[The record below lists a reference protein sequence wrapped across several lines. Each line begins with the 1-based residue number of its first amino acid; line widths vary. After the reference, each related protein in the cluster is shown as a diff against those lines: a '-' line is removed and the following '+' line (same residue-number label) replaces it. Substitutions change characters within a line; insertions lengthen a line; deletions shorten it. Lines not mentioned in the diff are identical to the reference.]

1 MPSKIEDYAIIGDTK
16 TVALVDLTGSIDW
29 WCAPR
34 IDSGAAFAALLGDA
48 GNGRWLIAPKGEVT
62 KVTRHYEPETL
73 ILETIF
79 ETSTG
84 SVSVCDFMPPND
96 GHSMIH
102 RIVEGRGGTVEM
114 QMELIVRY
122 EYGAITPWATATG
135 DGLVLVAGR
144 DGLRL
149 HSPVRLVGKDNTTV
163 ASFSVSGDIRRSF
176 SLTWFP
182 SEIHAPLPLDSL
194 AARNHTRHYWHNWVG
209 RCTYNGGWRDL
220 VVRSLITLK
229 ALTYEPSGAVCAA
242 ATTSLPET
250 IGGNRNWDYR
260 YSWLR
265 DATFTLHALLI
276 SGYTDEA
283 AAWVGWLR
291 RAVAGT
297 PGRCRSCTA
306 STENGGSRSSSSTT
320 SRATR
325 ASTPVRIGNKA
336 ATQLQLDV
344 YGEVLDSALTYW
356 QSPIPKESNVSPD
369 LIMAILDHL
378 EKVWR
383 EPDNGIWE
391 VRGPRR
397 HFTHS
402 KVMAWVAFDR
412 AVTLAEDGVLPKG
425 PMDHWRQLRD
435 EIHAEVCEKGFDPEL
450 NSFTQYYGS
459 KLLDASLLML
469 APVGFLPP
477 DDPRVVGTVEAIQKG
492 LVTDGFVRRYQ
503 TDTDED
509 VDGLKGTEGA
519 FLMTSF
525 WLADNLALL
534 GRHDEAKEMF
544 ERLCGLC
551 NDVGLLSEEYDPK
564 ADRLLGNFPQ
574 AFSHV
579 ALINTAANLSMA
591 EHGPSVMRS
600 RRYGVAPTSEPASRM
615 INHVVRPPLERSLAR
630 RPTAPRSSKGVRGI
644 PQSPTDSAERVRSI
658 SPGQNRVRSM
668 GPGYR
673 LISDTVPNTKKPHGH
688 PEWVS

>member
-16 TVALVDLTGSIDW
+16 TVALVDRTGSVDW
-29 WCAPR
+29 WYTPR

-62 KVTRHYEPETL
+62 KVTRRYEPETL

-79 ETSTG
+79 ETATG
-84 SVSVCDFMPPND
+84 SVSISDFMPPYD

-114 QMELIVRY
+114 QMELVVRY
-122 EYGAITPWATATG
+122 EYGAITPWATSTG

-163 ASFSVSGDIRRSF
+163 ASFSVSGETRRPF

-182 SEIHAPLPLDSL
+182 SEKRAPLPLDGL

-209 RCTYNGGWRDL
+209 RCTYNGGWRDR

-229 ALTYEPSGAVCAA
+229 ALTYEPTGAVCAA

-250 IGGNRNWDYR
+250 IGGSRNWDYR
-260 YSWLR
+260 YTWLR
-265 DATFTLHALLI
+265 DSTFTLHALLI

-283 AAWVGWLR
+283 AAWVRWLR

-297 PGRCRSCTA
+297 PGEMQIMYGVDGERMLPEFELDHLSGY
-306 STENGGSRSSSSTT
+306 EGS
-320 SRATR
+320 A
-325 ASTPVRIGNKA
+325 PVRIGNRA
-336 ATQLQLDV
+336 VLQLQLDV

-356 QSPIPKESNVSPD
+356 QSPISEESNVSPGQV
-369 LIMAILDHL
+369 MAILDHL
-378 EKVWR
+378 EKVRR

-412 AVTLAEDGVLPKG
+412 AVTLAQEGILPKAA
-425 PMDHWRQLRD
+425 MDHWRQIRD
-435 EIHAEVCEKGFDPEL
+435 EIHAEVCDKGFDSEL

-459 KLLDASLLML
+459 KLLDASLLLL

-477 DDPRVVGTVEAIQKG
+477 DDPHHRHGRGDSEG
-492 LVTDGFVRRYQ
+492 PRHRRFRPPVP
-503 TDTDED
+503 DRHRRGHRRPERNRRRLSDDE
-509 VDGLKGTEGA
+509 L
-519 FLMTSF
+519 
-525 WLADNLALL
+525 LARRQPGIA
-534 GRHDEAKEMF
+534 RSPEEAKEMF
-544 ERLCGLC
+544 ERLCALC
-551 NDVGLLSEEYDPK
+551 NDVGLLSEEYDPE
-564 ADRLLGNFPQ
+564 AQRLLGNFPQ

-579 ALINTAANLSMA
+579 ALINTAANLTLA
-591 EHGPSVMRS
+591 ERAPSVVRS
-600 RRYGVAPTSEPASRM
+600 RRDGRSRRRSAPA
-615 INHVVRPPLERSLAR
+615 
-630 RPTAPRSSKGVRGI
+630 G
-644 PQSPTDSAERVRSI
+644 
-658 SPGQNRVRSM
+658 
-668 GPGYR
+668 
-673 LISDTVPNTKKPHGH
+673 
-688 PEWVS
+688 

>member
-1 MPSKIEDYAIIGDTK
+1 MSSKIEDYAIIGDTK

-48 GNGRWLIAPKGEVT
+48 GNGRWLIAPKDEVT
-62 KVTRHYEPETL
+62 KVTRHYEPQTL

-84 SVSVCDFMPPND
+84 SVSVCDFMPPYD

-102 RIVEGRGGTVEM
+102 RIVEGRSGNVEM

-122 EYGAITPWATATG
+122 EYGVITPWATATG
-135 DGLVLVAGR
+135 DGIVLVAGR

-149 HSPVRLVGKDNTTV
+149 HSPVRLVGRENTTV
-163 ASFSVSGDIRRSF
+163 ASFSVSGDMRRPF

-182 SEIHAPLPLDSL
+182 SEIRAPLPLDSL
-194 AARNHTRHYWHNWVG
+194 SARNHTRHFWHNWVA
-209 RCTYNGGWRDL
+209 RCTYKGGSRDL

-250 IGGNRNWDYR
+250 IGGSRNWDYR
-260 YSWLR
+260 LSWLR
-265 DATFTLHALLI
+265 DATFTLHALLL
-276 SGYTDEA
+276 SGYTDES

-297 PGRCRSCTA
+297 PGEMQIMYGVDGERRIAEFELDHLAGYEDSQ
-306 STENGGSRSSSSTT
+306 
-320 SRATR
+320 
-325 ASTPVRIGNKA
+325 PVRVGNEA
-336 ATQLQLDV
+336 ATQFQLDV
-344 YGEVLDSALTYW
+344 YGEVLDAAVTYW
-356 QSPIPKESNVSPD
+356 RGRPIPQESYVSPD
-369 LIMAILDHL
+369 LMMAIVEHL
-378 EKVWR
+378 EEVWR

-412 AVTLAEDGVLPKG
+412 AVALAEDDALPKVRRG
-425 PMDHWRQLRD
+425 PWRQLRD
-435 EIHAEVCEKGFDPEL
+435 EIHAEVCEKGFDAEL

-477 DDPRVVGTVEAIQKG
+477 DDPRIVGTVEAIQKG

-503 TDTDED
+503 TDTDEN
-509 VDGLKGTEGA
+509 VDGLQGTEGA

-525 WLADNLALL
+525 WLADNLVLL
-534 GRHDEAKEMF
+534 GRHDEAKEVF
-544 ERLCGLC
+544 ERICGVC

-564 ADRLLGNFPQ
+564 ANRLLGNFPQ

-600 RRYGVAPTSEPASRM
+600 RRYGPPRRRNAPA
-615 INHVVRPPLERSLAR
+615 
-630 RPTAPRSSKGVRGI
+630 G
-644 PQSPTDSAERVRSI
+644 
-658 SPGQNRVRSM
+658 
-668 GPGYR
+668 
-673 LISDTVPNTKKPHGH
+673 
-688 PEWVS
+688 

>member
-1 MPSKIEDYAIIGDTK
+1 MTSKIEDYAIIGDTK
-16 TVALVDLTGSIDW
+16 TVALVDRTGSIDW
-29 WCAPR
+29 WCVPR
-34 IDSGAAFAALLGDA
+34 IDSGEAFAALLGDS
-48 GNGRWLIAPKGEVT
+48 GDGRWLIAPKGEVT
-62 KVTRHYEPETL
+62 QVTRHYEPETL

-84 SVSVCDFMPPND
+84 SVSVCDFMPPYD

-102 RIVEGRGGTVEM
+102 RIVEGRGGSVEM
-114 QMELIVRY
+114 QMELVVRY

-135 DGLVLVAGR
+135 DGLVLVAAR

-149 HSPVRLVGKDNTTV
+149 HSPVRVVGSDNTAV
-163 ASFSVSGDIRRSF
+163 ASFSVSDNIRRSF

-182 SEIHAPLPLDSL
+182 SETHAPLPLDSL
-194 AARNHTRHYWHNWVG
+194 AARNHTRHFWHDWVG
-209 RCTYNGGWRDL
+209 RCTYEGGWRDP
-220 VVRSLITLK
+220 VIRSLITLK
-229 ALTYEPSGAVCAA
+229 ALTYEPTGAICAA

-265 DATFTLHALLI
+265 DSTFTLHALSV
-276 SGYTDEA
+276 SGYTDEGS
-283 AAWVGWLR
+283 AWVEWLR

-297 PGRCRSCTA
+297 PGEMQILYGVDGERRLA
-306 STENGGSRSSSSTT
+306 DFELDHLAGYEG
-320 SRATR
+320 
-325 ASTPVRIGNKA
+325 STPVRIGNKA

-356 QSPIPKESNVSPD
+356 RSPVPQRFSVSPEQM
-369 LIMAILDHL
+369 MAILEHL
-378 EKVWR
+378 EKVWH

-412 AVTLAEDGVLPKG
+412 AIALAEDGILPDVQT
-425 PMDHWRQLRD
+425 DHWRQLRD
-435 EIHAEVCEKGFDPEL
+435 EIHAEICDRGFDRDL
-450 NSFTQYYGS
+450 NSFTQCYGS
-459 KLLDASLLML
+459 KLLDASLLMV

-477 DDPRVVGTVEAIQKG
+477 DDPRVVGTIEAIQKG
-492 LVTDGFVRRYQ
+492 LVTNGFVRRYQ
-503 TDTDED
+503 TDTKEN
-509 VDGLKGTEGA
+509 VDGLKGAEGV

-534 GRHDEAKEMF
+534 GRHDEAKEVF
-544 ERLCGLC
+544 ERLCALC
-551 NDVGLLSEEYDPK
+551 NDVGLLSEEYDPE

-579 ALINTAANLSMA
+579 ALINTAANLSMG
-591 EHGPSVMRS
+591 EHGPSVLRS
-600 RRYGVAPTSEPASRM
+600 RRSESPRLRRATS
-615 INHVVRPPLERSLAR
+615 
-630 RPTAPRSSKGVRGI
+630 G
-644 PQSPTDSAERVRSI
+644 
-658 SPGQNRVRSM
+658 
-668 GPGYR
+668 
-673 LISDTVPNTKKPHGH
+673 
-688 PEWVS
+688 

>member
-1 MPSKIEDYAIIGDTK
+1 VLSKIEDYAIIGDTK
-16 TVALVDLTGSIDW
+16 TVALVDLGGSIDW
-29 WCAPR
+29 WCVPR
-34 IDSGAAFAALLGDA
+34 IDSPAVFAALLGGA
-48 GNGRWLIAPKGEVT
+48 GNGRWLIAPKSEVT
-62 KVTRHYEPETL
+62 KFTRHYEPETL

-79 ETSTG
+79 ETATG
-84 SVSVCDFMPPND
+84 AVSVSDFMPPYD

-102 RIVEGRGGTVEM
+102 RIVEARAGTVEM

-122 EYGAITPWATATG
+122 EYGAITPWATSTG

-149 HSPVRLVGKDNTTV
+149 HSPVPLVGRDNTTV

-194 AARNHTRHYWHNWVG
+194 AARNHTRHYWHNWVA
-209 RCTYNGGWRDL
+209 RCTYNGGSRDL

-229 ALTYEPSGAVCAA
+229 ALTYEPTGAVCAA

-260 YSWLR
+260 YTWLR
-265 DATFTLHALLI
+265 DSTFTLHALLI
-276 SGYTDEA
+276 SGYADEA
-283 AAWVGWLR
+283 AAWVKWLR

-297 PGRCRSCTA
+297 PGEMQIMYGVDGERMLP
-306 STENGGSRSSSSTT
+306 EFELDFLPGYEG
-320 SRATR
+320 
-325 ASTPVRIGNKA
+325 STPVRIGNQA
-336 ATQLQLDV
+336 VLQLQLDV

-356 QSPIPKESNVSPD
+356 QSNIPKESDVSPAQVV
-369 LIMAILDHL
+369 AILHHL

-412 AVTLAEDGVLPKG
+412 AVTLTEEDVLPKEST
-425 PMDHWRQLRD
+425 DHWRQLRD
-435 EIHAEVCEKGFDPEL
+435 EIHADVCDKAFDRGL

-477 DDPRVVGTVEAIQKG
+477 DDPRIVGTIEAIQNG
-492 LVTDGFVRRYQ
+492 LVTGGFVRRYQ

-509 VDGLKGTEGA
+509 VDGLQGPEGA

-525 WLADNLALL
+525 WLADNLVLL

-564 ADRLLGNFPQ
+564 ADRFLGNFPQ

-591 EHGPSVMRS
+591 EHGPSAMRS
-600 RRYGVAPTSEPASRM
+600 RRHGPSRARTTPTS
-615 INHVVRPPLERSLAR
+615 
-630 RPTAPRSSKGVRGI
+630 
-644 PQSPTDSAERVRSI
+644 
-658 SPGQNRVRSM
+658 
-668 GPGYR
+668 
-673 LISDTVPNTKKPHGH
+673 
-688 PEWVS
+688 

>member
-1 MPSKIEDYAIIGDTK
+1 MPSKIEDYALIGDTK
-16 TVALVDLTGSIDW
+16 TVALVDRTGSIDW

-34 IDSGAAFAALLGDA
+34 IDSGAPFAALLGDTS
-48 GNGRWLIAPKGEVT
+48 NGRWLIAPKGGAT
-62 KVTRHYEPETL
+62 KITRRYEPETL
-73 ILETIF
+73 ILETIY
-79 ETSTG
+79 ETPNG
-84 SVSVCDFMPPND
+84 SVSVGDFMPPSD

-102 RIVEGRGGTVEM
+102 RIVESRGGSVEM

-122 EYGAITPWATATG
+122 EYGAIAPWTTATG

-163 ASFSVSGDIRRSF
+163 ASFSVSDDIRRSF

-182 SEIHAPLPLDSL
+182 SESDAPLPFDSL
-194 AARNHTRHYWHNWVG
+194 AARNHTRNYWRNWVE
-209 RCTYNGGWRDL
+209 RCTYKGIERDL

-229 ALTYEPSGAVCAA
+229 ALTYAPSGAVCAA

-260 YSWLR
+260 FSWLR
-265 DATFTLHALLI
+265 DSTFTLHAFLL
-276 SGYTDEA
+276 SGYGDEA
-283 AAWVGWLR
+283 AAWVKWLR
-291 RAVAGT
+291 RAVAGN
-297 PGRCRSCTA
+297 PDEMQIMYGVEGERRLA
-306 STENGGSRSSSSTT
+306 EFELDHLAGYEG
-320 SRATR
+320 A
-325 ASTPVRIGNKA
+325 TPVRIGNKA
-336 ATQLQLDV
+336 ATQRQLDV
-344 YGEVLDSALTYW
+344 YGEVLDSAVTHLRG
-356 QSPIPKESNVSPD
+356 PNPDGSNVSTD
-369 LIMAILDHL
+369 LLLTILDHL
-378 EKVWR
+378 ETVWH
-383 EPDNGIWE
+383 EPDDGIWE

-412 AVTLAEDGVLPKG
+412 ALTLSEDGVLPKG

-435 EIHAEVCEKGFDPEL
+435 RIHAEVCDKGFDAEL

-459 KLLDASLLML
+459 KLLDSSLLML
-469 APVGFLPP
+469 APLGFLAP

-503 TDTDED
+503 TDTEEN

-525 WLADNLALL
+525 WLADNLVLL
-534 GRHDEAKEMF
+534 GRHDEAKDMF
-544 ERLCGLC
+544 DRVCGLC

-564 ADRLLGNFPQ
+564 ANRLLGNFPQ

-579 ALINTAANLSMA
+579 ALINTAVNLSMP

-600 RRYGVAPTSEPASRM
+600 RRRGASRF
-615 INHVVRPPLERSLAR
+615 LA
-630 RPTAPRSSKGVRGI
+630 
-644 PQSPTDSAERVRSI
+644 
-658 SPGQNRVRSM
+658 
-668 GPGYR
+668 
-673 LISDTVPNTKKPHGH
+673 
-688 PEWVS
+688 

>member
-34 IDSGAAFAALLGDA
+34 IDSSAAFAALLGDA
-48 GNGRWLIAPKGEVT
+48 GNGRWLIAPKGEVIN
-62 KVTRHYEPETL
+62 VTRQYEPETL

-84 SVSVCDFMPPND
+84 SVSVSDFMPPYD

-102 RIVEGRGGTVEM
+102 RIVEARAGTVEM

-122 EYGAITPWATATG
+122 EYGAVTPWATATG

-149 HSPVRLVGKDNTTV
+149 HSPVRLVGNDNTTV
-163 ASFSVSGDIRRSF
+163 ACFSASGDTRRSF

-182 SEIHAPLPLDSL
+182 SETRAPLPLDSL
-194 AARNHTRHYWHNWVG
+194 AARNHTRHYWHNWIG
-209 RCTYNGGWRDL
+209 RCTYNGGSRDL
-220 VVRSLITLK
+220 VLRSLITLK

-250 IGGNRNWDYR
+250 IGGTRNWDYR

-265 DATFTLHALLI
+265 DSTFTLHALLV

-283 AAWVGWLR
+283 AAWVQWLR

-297 PGRCRSCTA
+297 PGEMQIMYGVDGERMLPEFELEYLSGY
-306 STENGGSRSSSSTT
+306 EG
-320 SRATR
+320 
-325 ASTPVRIGNKA
+325 STPVRIGNQA
-336 ATQLQLDV
+336 VTQFQLDV
-344 YGEVLDSALTYW
+344 YGEVLDSAVTYW
-356 QSPIPKESNVSPD
+356 RSPIPKESNVLPGQM
-369 LIMAILDHL
+369 MAILDHL

-383 EPDNGIWE
+383 EPDSGIWE

-412 AVTLAEDGVLPKG
+412 AVTLAEDGVLPKV
-425 PMDHWRQLRD
+425 PMDHWRELRD
-435 EIHAEVCEKGFDPEL
+435 EIHAEVCDKGFDAEL

-469 APVGFLPP
+469 ATVGFLPP
-477 DDPRVVGTVEAIQKG
+477 DDPRIAGTVEAIQKG

-509 VDGLKGTEGA
+509 VDGLRGTEGA

-544 ERLCGLC
+544 ERLCALC
-551 NDVGLLSEEYDPK
+551 NDVGLLSEEYDPQ

-579 ALINTAANLSMA
+579 ALINTAVNLSMA
-591 EHGPSVMRS
+591 ERGPSVMRS
-600 RRYGVAPTSEPASRM
+600 RRGGSPRPRRTPA
-615 INHVVRPPLERSLAR
+615 E
-630 RPTAPRSSKGVRGI
+630 
-644 PQSPTDSAERVRSI
+644 
-658 SPGQNRVRSM
+658 
-668 GPGYR
+668 
-673 LISDTVPNTKKPHGH
+673 
-688 PEWVS
+688 

>member
-1 MPSKIEDYAIIGDTK
+1 MPSRIEDYAIIGDTK

-34 IDSGAAFAALLGDA
+34 IDSGAPFSALLGDA

-62 KVTRHYEPETL
+62 RVTRHYETDTL
-73 ILETIF
+73 ILVTIF
-79 ETSTG
+79 DTSTG
-84 SVSVCDFMPPND
+84 SVSVTDFMPPND

-102 RIVEGRGGTVEM
+102 RVVESRGGTVEM

-135 DGLVLVAGR
+135 DGLVLVAAR

-149 HSPVRLVGKDNTTV
+149 HSPVPLVGRDDTTV
-163 ASFSVSGDIRRSF
+163 ATFSMSGDIRRSF

-182 SEIHAPLPLDSL
+182 SVTHAPLPLDSL
-194 AARNHTRHYWHNWVG
+194 AARNHTQHYWHDWVR
-209 RCTYNGGWRDL
+209 RCTYKGGSRDL

-229 ALTYEPSGAVCAA
+229 ALTFDPSGAVCAA
-242 ATTSLPET
+242 ATTSLPEA

-265 DATFTLHALLI
+265 DATFTLNALLV

-283 AAWVGWLR
+283 AAWLGWLR
-291 RAVAGT
+291 RAVAGD
-297 PGRCRSCTA
+297 PAEIQIMYGVEGERRLAEFELAHLSGY
-306 STENGGSRSSSSTT
+306 EGS
-320 SRATR
+320 A
-325 ASTPVRIGNKA
+325 PVRIGNDA

-344 YGEVLDSALTYW
+344 YGEVLDCAVTYW
-356 QSPIPKESNVSPD
+356 RNPTPHLFSWSSD
-369 LIMAILDHL
+369 LLMAILGQL
-378 EKVWR
+378 EKIWR

-391 VRGPRR
+391 FRGPRR

-412 AVTLAEDGVLPKG
+412 ALTLAEVGVLPKE

-450 NSFTQYYGS
+450 NSFIQYYGS

-469 APVGFLPP
+469 APVGFLRP
-477 DDPRVVGTVEAIQKG
+477 DDPRIAGTVEAIQQK
-492 LVTDGFVRRYQ
+492 LVTGGLVRRYQ
-503 TDTDED
+503 TDADEEG
-509 VDGLKGTEGA
+509 DGLHGTEGA
-519 FLMTSF
+519 FFMTSF

-544 ERLCGLC
+544 DRLCALC

-564 ADRLLGNFPQ
+564 AERLLGNFPQ

-591 EHGPSVMRS
+591 DHGPSMMRS
-600 RRYGVAPTSEPASRM
+600 RIY
-615 INHVVRPPLERSLAR
+615 
-630 RPTAPRSSKGVRGI
+630 SS
-644 PQSPTDSAERVRSI
+644 ST
-658 SPGQNRVRSM
+658 
-668 GPGYR
+668 
-673 LISDTVPNTKKPHGH
+673 
-688 PEWVS
+688 

>member
-1 MPSKIEDYAIIGDTK
+1 VPSKIEDYAIIGDTK

-34 IDSGAAFAALLGDA
+34 IDSGAPFAALLGHA
-48 GNGRWLIAPKGEVT
+48 GNGRWLMAPKGNVT
-62 KVTRHYEPETL
+62 KVTRRYEPETL
-73 ILETIF
+73 VLETTF

-96 GHSMIH
+96 GHSVIH
-102 RIVEGRGGTVEM
+102 RIVESRGGTVEM

-135 DGLVLVAGR
+135 DGLVLVAAR

-149 HSPVRLVGKDNTTV
+149 HSPVPLVGQENTTV
-163 ASFSVSGDIRRSF
+163 TSFSVSGEGRRSF

-182 SEIHAPLPLDSL
+182 SVTRAPLPVDGL
-194 AARNHTRHYWHNWVG
+194 AARNHTRHYWHDWVRRG
-209 RCTYNGGWRDL
+209 TYSGDWRDL

-229 ALTYEPSGAVCAA
+229 ALTYDPTGAVCAA
-242 ATTSLPET
+242 ATTSLPEA
-250 IGGNRNWDYR
+250 IGGSRNWDYR

-265 DATFTLHALLI
+265 DSTFTLNALLV

-283 AAWVGWLR
+283 AAWVRWLR
-291 RAVAGT
+291 RAVAGD
-297 PGRCRSCTA
+297 PGEMQIMYGVEGERRLAEFELDHLSGYEDSA
-306 STENGGSRSSSSTT
+306 
-320 SRATR
+320 
-325 ASTPVRIGNKA
+325 PVRIGNDA
-336 ATQLQLDV
+336 VNQLQLDV
-344 YGEVLDSALTYW
+344 YGEVLDSALSYW
-356 QSPIPKESNVSPD
+356 QSPIPQEFNESPD
-369 LIMAILDHL
+369 LLVAILGHL
-378 EKVWR
+378 ETIWG

-412 AVTLAEDGVLPKG
+412 ALTLAQEGLLPMG
-425 PMDHWRQLRD
+425 SIDHWRQVRD
-435 EIHAEVCEKGFDPEL
+435 EIHAEVCEKGFDPET

-459 KLLDASLLML
+459 TLLDASLLMI

-477 DDPRVVGTVEAIQKG
+477 DDPRIIGTVDAIQKG
-492 LVTDGFVRRYQ
+492 LVVDGFVRRYQ

-509 VDGLKGTEGA
+509 VDGLPGNEGV

-544 ERLCGLC
+544 ERLCAVC
-551 NDVGLLSEEYDPK
+551 NDVGLLSEEYDPL
-564 ADRLLGNFPQ
+564 ARRLLGNFPQ

-591 EHGPSVMRS
+591 GRGPSMMRS
-600 RRYGVAPTSEPASRM
+600 RRDHQPRGPNAPA
-615 INHVVRPPLERSLAR
+615 ADG
-630 RPTAPRSSKGVRGI
+630 SS
-644 PQSPTDSAERVRSI
+644 
-658 SPGQNRVRSM
+658 
-668 GPGYR
+668 
-673 LISDTVPNTKKPHGH
+673 
-688 PEWVS
+688 

>member
-1 MPSKIEDYAIIGDTK
+1 
-16 TVALVDLTGSIDW
+16 
-29 WCAPR
+29 
-34 IDSGAAFAALLGDA
+34 
-48 GNGRWLIAPKGEVT
+48 LIAPKGEVT
-62 KVTRHYEPETL
+62 NVTRRYEPETL

-79 ETSTG
+79 ETATG
-84 SVSVCDFMPPND
+84 TVSVSDFMPPYD
-96 GHSMIH
+96 GRPMIH
-102 RIVEGRGGTVEM
+102 RIVESLAGTVEM
-114 QMELIVRY
+114 QMELIVRF

-149 HSPVRLVGKDNTTV
+149 HSPVSLVGRDNTTV

-182 SEIHAPLPLDSL
+182 SEIRAPLPLDSL
-194 AARNHTRHYWHNWVG
+194 AARNHTRHYWHSWVA
-209 RCTYNGGWRDL
+209 RCTYDGGSRDL

-229 ALTYEPSGAVCAA
+229 ALTYEPTGAVCAA

-250 IGGNRNWDYR
+250 IGGSRNWDYR
-260 YSWLR
+260 YTWLR
-265 DATFTLHALLI
+265 DSTFTLHALLI

-283 AAWVGWLR
+283 AAWVQWLR

-297 PGRCRSCTA
+297 PGEMQIMYGVDGERMLPEFELDFLA
-306 STENGGSRSSSSTT
+306 GYEG
-320 SRATR
+320 
-325 ASTPVRIGNKA
+325 STPVRIGNQA
-336 ATQLQLDV
+336 VLQLQLDV
-344 YGEVLDSALTYW
+344 YGEVLDSAATYW
-356 QSPIPKESNVSPD
+356 QSPIPKESNVSPGQV
-369 LIMAILDHL
+369 MAILHHL

-412 AVTLAEDGVLPKG
+412 AVTLTEEDVLPKG
-425 PMDHWRQLRD
+425 SMDHWRQLRD
-435 EIHAEVCEKGFDPEL
+435 EIHAEVCDKAFDRGL

-477 DDPRVVGTVEAIQKG
+477 DDPRIVGTIDAIQKG

-503 TDTDED
+503 TDTVED
-509 VDGLKGTEGA
+509 VDGLQGTEGA

-525 WLADNLALL
+525 WLADNLVLL
-534 GRHDEAKEMF
+534 GRNDEAKEMF

-551 NDVGLLSEEYDPK
+551 NDVGLLSEEYDSK

-591 EHGPSVMRS
+591 EHGPSAVRS
-600 RRYGVAPTSEPASRM
+600 RR
-615 INHVVRPPLERSLAR
+615 
-630 RPTAPRSSKGVRGI
+630 
-644 PQSPTDSAERVRSI
+644 
-658 SPGQNRVRSM
+658 
-668 GPGYR
+668 
-673 LISDTVPNTKKPHGH
+673 HGH
-688 PEWVS
+688 S

>member
-34 IDSGAAFAALLGDA
+34 IDSGAPFAALLGDA

-84 SVSVCDFMPPND
+84 SVAVCDFMPPND

-102 RIVEGRGGTVEM
+102 RIVESRGGTVEM

-135 DGLVLVAGR
+135 DGLVLVAAR

-149 HSPVRLVGKDNTTV
+149 HSPVRLVGQDNTTV

-182 SEIHAPLPLDSL
+182 SVTHAPLPLDSL
-194 AARNHTRHYWHNWVG
+194 AARNHTRHYWHDWVG
-209 RCTYNGGWRDL
+209 RCTYKGGSRDL

-229 ALTYEPSGAVCAA
+229 ALTFDPTGAVCAA

-265 DATFTLHALLI
+265 DATFTLQCPVDLRVYRR
-276 SGYTDEA
+276 GGG
-283 AAWVGWLR
+283 VGGLAPPR
-291 RAVAGT
+291 RGGEPRGDADHVRRRGGT
-297 PGRCRSCTA
+297 APGGVRARSPQPATRA
-306 STENGGSRSSSSTT
+306 QRPSVSATKRRPSSSSTST
-320 SRATR
+320 ARSWTPPSPTGEAPSPKSSTGRRICCWRSSTTWR
-325 ASTPVRIGNKA
+325 RSGASPTTGSGRSA
-336 ATQLQLDV
+336 ARGGT
-344 YGEVLDSALTYW
+344 
-356 QSPIPKESNVSPD
+356 SPIRRSWPGWPSTVPSR
-369 LIMAILDHL
+369 
-378 EKVWR
+378 W
-383 EPDNGIWE
+383 
-391 VRGPRR
+391 PRTASCR
-397 HFTHS
+397 RNRWTIG
-402 KVMAWVAFDR
+402 A
-412 AVTLAEDGVLPKG
+412 
-425 PMDHWRQLRD
+425 QLRD

-477 DDPRVVGTVEAIQKG
+477 DDPRIAGTVEAIQKG

-544 ERLCGLC
+544 DRLCALC

-564 ADRLLGNFPQ
+564 AERLLGNFPQ

-591 EHGPSVMRS
+591 EHGPSAMRS
-600 RRYGVAPTSEPASRM
+600 RRWRM
-615 INHVVRPPLERSLAR
+615 
-630 RPTAPRSSKGVRGI
+630 
-644 PQSPTDSAERVRSI
+644 
-658 SPGQNRVRSM
+658 
-668 GPGYR
+668 
-673 LISDTVPNTKKPHGH
+673 KK
-688 PEWVS
+688 

>member
-34 IDSGAAFAALLGDA
+34 IDSAAAFAALLGDA
-48 GNGRWLIAPKGEVT
+48 SNGRWLIAPKDEVT
-62 KVTRHYEPETL
+62 KVTRRYEPETL

-84 SVSVCDFMPPND
+84 SVSVSDFMPPND

-122 EYGAITPWATATG
+122 DYGAITPWATATG

-149 HSPVRLVGKDNTTV
+149 HSPVRLVGNDNTTV

-182 SEIHAPLPLDSL
+182 SETHAPLPLDSL

-209 RCTYNGGWRDL
+209 RCTYTGGSRDL

-229 ALTYEPSGAVCAA
+229 ALTYEPTGAVCAA
-242 ATTSLPET
+242 ATTSLPEA
-250 IGGNRNWDYR
+250 IGGDRNWDYR

-265 DATFTLHALLI
+265 DSTFTLHALLI

-297 PGRCRSCTA
+297 PGEMQIMYGVDGERMLPEFELDFLSGY
-306 STENGGSRSSSSTT
+306 EG
-320 SRATR
+320 
-325 ASTPVRIGNKA
+325 STPVRIGNRA
-336 ATQLQLDV
+336 VLQLQLDV

-356 QSPIPKESNVSPD
+356 QSPIAKESDVSPAQM
-369 LIMAILDHL
+369 LAILDHL

-412 AVTLAEDGVLPKG
+412 AVTLAEQGILPKG
-425 PMDHWRQLRD
+425 PVDHWRQLRD
-435 EIHAEVCEKGFDPEL
+435 EIHAE
-450 NSFTQYYGS
+450 SATR
-459 KLLDASLLML
+459 ASTLSSTRSPSTTARSCSTRACSCSHPSASCRRMTPASS
-469 APVGFLPP
+469 APS
-477 DDPRVVGTVEAIQKG
+477 R
-492 LVTDGFVRRYQ
+492 
-503 TDTDED
+503 
-509 VDGLKGTEGA
+509 
-519 FLMTSF
+519 
-525 WLADNLALL
+525 
-534 GRHDEAKEMF
+534 
-544 ERLCGLC
+544 
-551 NDVGLLSEEYDPK
+551 
-564 ADRLLGNFPQ
+564 
-574 AFSHV
+574 
-579 ALINTAANLSMA
+579 
-591 EHGPSVMRS
+591 RS
-600 RRYGVAPTSEPASRM
+600 RRGSS
-615 INHVVRPPLERSLAR
+615 
-630 RPTAPRSSKGVRGI
+630 PTASSVDTRPI
-644 PQSPTDSAERVRSI
+644 PTRTSTA
-658 SPGQNRVRSM
+658 
-668 GPGYR
+668 
-673 LISDTVPNTKKPHGH
+673 
-688 PEWVS
+688 

>member
-1 MPSKIEDYAIIGDTK
+1 MASNIENYAIIGDTK

-34 IDSGAAFAALLGDA
+34 IDSAAAFAALLGDP
-48 GNGRWLIAPKGEVT
+48 GNGRWMIAPQGRVT
-62 KVTRHYEPETL
+62 KVIRHYESETL

-79 ETSTG
+79 ETPTG
-84 SVSVCDFMPPND
+84 RVSVCDFMPPNE

-122 EYGAITPWATATG
+122 DYGAITPWATATG

-149 HSPVRLVGKDNTTV
+149 HSPVRLSGQNQQTR
-163 ASFSVSGDIRRSF
+163 ASFSVSEDLVRSF

-182 SEIHAPLPLDSL
+182 SELRPPLPIDSF
-194 AARNHTRHYWHNWVG
+194 AARNHTRQYWRDWVEH
-209 RCTYNGGWRDL
+209 CTYDGGWRDQ
-220 VVRSLITLK
+220 VVRSLISLK
-229 ALTYEPSGAVCAA
+229 ALTYGPTGAICAA
-242 ATTSLPET
+242 PTTSLPEAL
-250 IGGNRNWDYR
+250 GGYRNWDYR

-265 DATFTLHALLI
+265 DATFTLHALLV

-283 AAWVGWLR
+283 AAWVQWLR
-291 RAVAGT
+291 RAVAGN
-297 PGRCRSCTA
+297 PGEMQIMYGIDGERRLA
-306 STENGGSRSSSSTT
+306 EFELDHLAGYEGSR
-320 SRATR
+320 
-325 ASTPVRIGNKA
+325 PVRIGNA
-336 ATQLQLDV
+336 AVTQLQLDV
-344 YGEVLDSALTYW
+344 YGEIMDSAVTYW
-356 QSPIPKESNVSPD
+356 HSSIPKISNVLPD
-369 LIMAILDHL
+369 QLMAILKHL
-378 EKVWR
+378 EQVWR
-383 EPDNGIWE
+383 EPDSGIWE

-412 AVTLAEDGVLPKG
+412 AVALEEQGVLPKE

-435 EIHAEVCEKGFDPEL
+435 EIHSQICEEGFDPEL

-477 DDPRVVGTVEAIQKG
+477 DDPRIVGTVEAIQKE
-492 LVTDGFVRRYQ
+492 LLTDGFVRRYQ
-503 TDTDED
+503 TDTDD
-509 VDGLKGTEGA
+509 AVDGLQGAEGT

-525 WLADNLALL
+525 WLADNLVLL
-534 GRHDEAKEMF
+534 GHHDQAERMF
-544 ERLCGLC
+544 ERLCALC

-564 ADRLLGNFPQ
+564 ADRMLGNFPQ

-579 ALINTAANLSMA
+579 ALINTAANLSMG
-591 EHGPSVMRS
+591 EHGPSAMRS
-600 RRYGVAPTSEPASRM
+600 RRYMPAT
-615 INHVVRPPLERSLAR
+615 IAGR
-630 RPTAPRSSKGVRGI
+630 R
-644 PQSPTDSAERVRSI
+644 
-658 SPGQNRVRSM
+658 
-668 GPGYR
+668 
-673 LISDTVPNTKKPHGH
+673 
-688 PEWVS
+688 

>member
-1 MPSKIEDYAIIGDTK
+1 MPSKVEDYAIIADTK
-16 TVALVDLTGSIDW
+16 TVALVDRSGSIDW

-34 IDSGAAFAALLGDA
+34 SDSGAPFAALLGDA
-48 GNGRWLIAPKGEVT
+48 GNGRWLIAPKDPVT
-62 KVTRHYEPETL
+62 KITRHYEPETL
-73 ILETIF
+73 ILWTIF

-84 SVSVCDFMPPND
+84 SVSVCDFMPPYQ
-96 GHSMIH
+96 GESTIH
-102 RIVEGRGGTVEM
+102 RIVEGRSGTVEM

-122 EYGAITPWATATG
+122 EYGAITPWVTATG
-135 DGLVLVAGR
+135 DGLVLVAAR

-149 HSPVRLVGKDNTTV
+149 HSPVRLFGKNDTTV
-163 ASFSVSGDIRRSF
+163 ASFSLSGDTRRSF

-182 SEIHAPLPLDSL
+182 AVSHAPLPLDSL
-194 AARNHTRHYWHNWVG
+194 SARNHTRHYWHNWVG
-209 RCTYNGGWRDL
+209 RCTYEGGSRDL

-250 IGGNRNWDYR
+250 IGGDRNWDYR

-265 DATFTLHALLI
+265 DSTFTLHALLV
-276 SGYTDEA
+276 SGYVDEA
-283 AAWVGWLR
+283 GTWVAWLR
-291 RAVAGT
+291 RAVAGN
-297 PGRCRSCTA
+297 PAEMQIMYGVAGERRLA
-306 STENGGSRSSSSTT
+306 EFELDHLAGYEGSK
-320 SRATR
+320 
-325 ASTPVRIGNKA
+325 PVRIGNKA

-344 YGEVLDSALTYW
+344 FGEILDSALTYHRSSVPL
-356 QSPIPKESNVSPD
+356 QFDAPPD
-369 LIMAILDHL
+369 LMVAILGHL

-402 KVMAWVAFDR
+402 KIMAWVAFDR
-412 AVTLAEDGVLPKG
+412 AATLAGDGVLPKERMG
-425 PMDHWRQLRD
+425 RWQRLSD
-435 EIHAEVCEKGFDPEL
+435 EIHAEVCAKGFDPEL
-450 NSFTQYYGS
+450 NSFIQYYGS

-477 DDPRVVGTVEAIQKG
+477 DDPRVVGTVDAIQKG
-492 LVTDGFVRRYQ
+492 LVIEGFVRRYQ

-509 VDGLKGTEGA
+509 VDGLRGTEGA

-534 GRHDEAKEMF
+534 GRHDEAQDMF
-544 ERLCGLC
+544 DRLCAVC

-591 EHGPSVMRS
+591 EHGPSAMRS
-600 RRYGVAPTSEPASRM
+600 RRYGPPRHRSAPAS
-615 INHVVRPPLERSLAR
+615 
-630 RPTAPRSSKGVRGI
+630 
-644 PQSPTDSAERVRSI
+644 
-658 SPGQNRVRSM
+658 
-668 GPGYR
+668 
-673 LISDTVPNTKKPHGH
+673 
-688 PEWVS
+688 